1 MSKCRWIED
10 HEFKNVNDNTIKRF
24 VYKVGV
30 GFYGTHQ
37 TSWYFLTIDINC

>member
-10 HEFKNVNDNTIKRF
+10 HESRKVTDNTIKKV
-24 VYKVGV
+24 VYEVGV

-37 TSWYFLTIDINC
+37 IVGIF